1 MATSSAKKVDD
12 YVAAVRARDSFAAGD
27 PADFTDYER
36 MLKLTRTR
44 VTELER
50 TLTGGELGRARRLL
64 ACGS

>member
-44 VTELER
+44 HQI
-50 TLTGGELGRARRLL
+50 
-64 ACGS
+64 